1 MEILKLLPPDTRVEL
16 KKPNRL
22 EKLIC
27 RNPFEIKKV
36 LGISKQQLSRYKT
49 GKSRLTIKQ
58 LDRLSNSFGFEWKN
72 NISNFGLEASYHKI
86 KLPNKLEIS
95 DNIAWLLGFH
105 TTENSETPKS
115 FGICNSEITLIK
127 KSKDALIELK
137 IPQEIMK
144 IEVRYIENNQKQK
157 TLKEVHKHLRDLDIR
172 FRKLNKN
179 SLTKKPLF
187 TLRVSSRLI
196 RDLLKNLE
204 MHFISNHRITKEN
217 W

>member
-1 MEILKLLPPDTRVEL
+1 
-16 KKPNRL
+16 
-22 EKLIC
+22 
-27 RNPFEIKKV
+27 
-36 LGISKQQLSRYKT
+36 
-49 GKSRLTIKQ
+49 
-58 LDRLSNSFGFEWKN
+58 
-72 NISNFGLEASYHKI
+72 
-86 KLPNKLEIS
+86 
-95 DNIAWLLGFH
+95 
-105 TTENSETPKS
+105 
-115 FGICNSEITLIK
+115 
-127 KSKDALIELK
+127 LIELK